1 MVRGR
6 IGGHDLFRRQYKF
19 STTCGI
25 GTGFVP
31 RMRFTAALRRAR
43 AKFREAARFRI
54 MTYAL
59 IASVA
64 CGATGFLQPIDDFIR
79 NVRFLAR
86 DVPADGTIA
95 VIGIDEKSLKE
106 LGGRWPWPRSTYADV
121 IAAAKKAGARRVIY
135 DGAMADSDD
144 PESEKALIDV
154 FKRYPG
160 DIYLGTTF
168 IGVRNGV
175 GYGQVLPAP
184 ALRPHVKIADYSVWY
199 NPIGQPSLVSMETRT
214 GPSRYPAI
222 ATVLADQKV
231 VKGAFIRPDYAIP
244 FHSFPYVSASD
255 LVLNPAAAR
264 LVAGRDVL
272 IGPVADLLNDTKF
285 LPAQGNAAGVFV
297 HAIAAQTLKRG
308 LPVDWGWAGALL
320 LAAATGLF
328 VLLARGK
335 LLRTLVALC
344 APAVLAYGPVL
355 LDANNIS
362 VEVAPAFLLIT
373 IVYVQHARLRLG
385 WAKSRMNQS
394 SGLANVVALRELP
407 VGAGT
412 SLIATK
418 VENYAAIIASFPR
431 DVEGIIVGEIVSRL
445 RLGNDAIQVY
455 QADDGVFYWLSPLS
469 RPDEIGAHLEGLR
482 ALFRSAILVHGRR
495 VDVSLAFGIDTDSS
509 RSMSSRTGS
518 ALLCAEE
525 ALGTER
531 RWKIYDEKRS
541 LDAVWELSL
550 ASEIDRGL
558 DEGQFWLAFQPKLD
572 IVTGKI
578 TGAEVLARWAHPDRG
593 AISPAD
599 FIPAAERSQRI
610 HRLTRH
616 IVEQAVVAAV
626 KLQKIADCRLAVNI
640 SVPVLSQ
647 PGFAD
652 QLLEL
657 VRRYGVSPHS
667 ITVEITE
674 SVIMTA
680 NDTPTEVN
688 LAQLRRDGFG
698 LSIDDFGTG
707 FSTLEYVRRIPAHE
721 MKIDQSFVR
730 KVTTSP
736 ADRVIVE
743 SIVQM
748 AHQLDRKVVAE
759 GVEDAECLAVLR
771 ELGCDEVQGYFVGR
785 PVAFDIF
792 SKTLEEHVRR
802 RAA

>member
-1 MVRGR
+1 M
-6 IGGHDLFRRQYKF
+6 
-19 STTCGI
+19 STI
-25 GTGFVP
+25 
-31 RMRFTAALRRAR
+31 AALRRAR
-43 AKFREAARFRI
+43 TKFREAARFRI

-59 IASVA
+59 VASVA
-64 CGATGFLQPIDDFIR
+64 CGASGFLQPVDDFIR
-79 NVRFLAR
+79 NIRFLAR
-86 DVPADGTIA
+86 DVSADGTIA
-95 VIGIDEKSLKE
+95 VIGIDEKSLKD
-106 LGGRWPWPRSTYADV
+106 LGGRWPWPRSTYAAV
-121 IAAAKKAGARRVIY
+121 IDAAKKAGARRVIY

-144 PESEKALIDV
+144 PQSEKVLVDV
-154 FKRYPG
+154 LRRYRG

-168 IGVRNGV
+168 AGVRNGV

-184 ALRPHVKIADYSVWY
+184 ALRPYVEIADYSTWVS
-199 NPIGQPSLVSMETRT
+199 PIGQPSLVPMETRT
-214 GPSRYPAI
+214 GPIRFPAI
-222 ATVLADQKV
+222 ATVLANRKV
-231 VKGAFIRPDYAIP
+231 VKGAFIRPDYSIP
-244 FHSFPYVSASD
+244 YHSFPYVSASD
-255 LVLNPAAAR
+255 VILTKSGKNM
-264 LVAGRDVL
+264 VAGRDVL
-272 IGPVADLLNDTKF
+272 IGPVAELLNDTKF

-308 LPVDWGWAGALL
+308 LPVDWGWFAATM
-320 LAAATGLF
+320 LAAVACLF
-328 VLLARGK
+328 ILAAKTRALRAAVILSTPVVLAVVP
-335 LLRTLVALC
+335 VAL
-344 APAVLAYGPVL
+344 
-355 LDANNIS
+355 DAHNIS

-373 IVYVQHARLRLG
+373 IVYVLHARLRLG
-385 WAKSRMNQS
+385 WAKGRVNQV

-407 VGAGT
+407 TTAGT
-412 SLIATK
+412 SLIAAK
-418 VENYAAIIASFPR
+418 VENYAAIMASFPR
-431 DVEGIIVGEIVSRL
+431 DVEAIVVGEISARL

-482 ALFRSAILVHGRR
+482 ALFRSAISVNGRR
-495 VDVSLAFGIDTDSS
+495 IDVALAFGIDTDAS

-525 ALGTER
+525 ALGTEK
-531 RWKIYDEKRS
+531 RWKIYDDKRS
-541 LDAVWELSL
+541 IDAVWELSL
-550 ASEIDRGL
+550 ASEIDRAL

-578 TGAEVLARWAHPDRG
+578 TGAEVLARWAHPERG

-599 FIPAAERSQRI
+599 FIPTAERSQRI
-610 HRLTRH
+610 HRLTKY
-616 IVEQAVVAAV
+616 IVEQAVAASV
-626 KLQKIADCRLAVNI
+626 RLQHIAECRLAVNI

-652 QLLEL
+652 ELLAL
-657 VRRYGVSPHS
+657 VRRHGVSPQS

-680 NDTPTEVN
+680 NDTHTETN

-721 MKIDQSFVR
+721 MKVDQSFVR
-730 KVTTSP
+730 KITTSP

-748 AHQLDRKVVAE
+748 AHQLGRKIVAE
-759 GVEDAECLAVLR
+759 GVEDAECLAMLR

-785 PVAFDIF
+785 PVALDIF
-792 SKTLEEHVRR
+792 CKTLEEDARR

>member
-1 MVRGR
+1 MLGM
-6 IGGHDLFRRQYKF
+6 D
-19 STTCGI
+19 
-25 GTGFVP
+25 TGFVL
-31 RMRFTAALRRAR
+31 RMSMIAALRRAR

-64 CGATGFLQPIDDFIR
+64 CGASGFLQPVDDFIR
-79 NVRFLAR
+79 NVRFLMR

-95 VIGIDEKSLKE
+95 VVGIDEKSLKD
-106 LGGRWPWPRSTYADV
+106 LGGRWPWPRSTYAKV
-121 IAAAKKAGARRVIY
+121 IEAAKKAGARRVIY

-144 PESEKALIDV
+144 PKSEQALVDV
-154 FKRYPG
+154 LRRYRG

-168 IGVRNGV
+168 AGVRNGV

-184 ALRPHVKIADYSVWY
+184 ALRPHVRIADYSVWV
-199 NPIGQPSLVSMETRT
+199 NPIGQPSLVPMETRT

-222 ATVLADQKV
+222 ATVIADKKV
-231 VKGAFIRPDYAIP
+231 VKGAFIRPDYSIR

-255 LVLNPAAAR
+255 LILKTPGANS
-264 LVAGRDVL
+264 VAGKDVL
-272 IGPVADLLNDTKF
+272 IGPVAELLNDTKF

-308 LPVDWGWAGALL
+308 LTSDWGWASTLLFASLGA
-320 LAAATGLF
+320 G
-328 VLLARGK
+328 
-335 LLRTLVALC
+335 VALNLRRRK
-344 APAVLAYGPVL
+344 ARIIVTSGVPLALIFGPIL
-355 LDANNIS
+355 LDANNVS
-362 VEVAPAFLLIT
+362 VEVAPALLLFM
-373 IVYVQHARLRLG
+373 IVAIQYARLRLG
-385 WAKSRMNQS
+385 WTKSRTNEA
-394 SGLANVVALRELP
+394 SGLANVVALREL
-407 VGAGT
+407 T
-412 SLIATK
+412 LQTEMSLIAAK

-431 DVEGIIVGEIVSRL
+431 DVESIIVGEIVTRL
-445 RLGNDAIQVY
+445 RLGNNAIQVY
-455 QADDGVFYWLSPLS
+455 QADDGVFYWTSHLTN
-469 RPDEIGAHLEGLR
+469 PDQLGAHLEGLR
-482 ALFRSAILVHGRR
+482 ALFRSAILVNGRR
-495 VDVSLAFGIDTDSS
+495 IDISLAFGIDTDST
-509 RSMSSRTGS
+509 RSMASRVGS
-518 ALLCAEE
+518 ALMCAEE
-525 ALGTER
+525 ALKTNQ

-558 DEGQFWLAFQPKLD
+558 DDGQFWLAFQPKLD

-610 HRLTRH
+610 HRLTKY

-626 KLQKIADCRLAVNI
+626 RLQGIADCRLAVNI

-647 PGFAD
+647 PGFAG

-657 VRRYGVSPHS
+657 VRRHGVSPKS

-680 NDTPTEVN
+680 NDSHTEIN

-721 MKIDQSFVR
+721 MKVDQSFVR
-730 KVTTSP
+730 KITTSP

-748 AHQLDRKVVAE
+748 AHQLGRKIVAE
-759 GVEDAECLAVLR
+759 GVEDAECLAMLR

-785 PVAFDIF
+785 PVTFDTF
-792 SKTLEEHVRR
+792 CKTLTEDAHR

>member
-1 MVRGR
+1 MS
-6 IGGHDLFRRQYKF
+6 I
-19 STTCGI
+19 I
-25 GTGFVP
+25 
-31 RMRFTAALRRAR
+31 AALRRAR
-43 AKFREAARFRI
+43 TKFREAARLRI

-59 IASVA
+59 VASVA
-64 CGATGFLQPIDDFIR
+64 CGASGFLQPVDDFIR
-79 NVRFLAR
+79 NVRFLMR

-95 VIGIDEKSLKE
+95 VVGIDEKSLQA
-106 LGGRWPWPRSTYADV
+106 LGGRWPWPRSTYAQLFQ
-121 IAAAKKAGARRVIY
+121 ALKTAGAKRIMF

-144 PESEKALIDV
+144 PASERKLVDV
-154 FKRYPG
+154 LKRYPG
-160 DIYLGTTF
+160 DVYLGTTF
-168 IGVRNGV
+168 TGVRNGV
-175 GYGQVLPAP
+175 GYGRLLPAP
-184 ALRPHVKIADYSVWY
+184 ALRPYVRIADYSVWY
-199 NPIGQPSLVSMETRT
+199 NPIGQPALVRMQSRDGT
-214 GPSRYPAI
+214 PRYPAI
-222 ATVLADQKV
+222 STVLADIAPKEGV
-231 VKGAFIRPDYAIP
+231 MTRPDYSIP
-244 FHSFPYVSASD
+244 YKSFPYVSASD
-255 LVLNPAAAR
+255 IVLDPAQAR
-264 LVAGRDVL
+264 RVHGKDVL
-272 IGPVADLLNDTKF
+272 VGPISDILGDIKF
-285 LPAQGNAAGVFV
+285 LPAQGIAPGVYV
-297 HAIAAQTLKRG
+297 HAITAQTLKRG
-308 LPVDWGWAGALL
+308 YSKDWGWIAAVLL
-320 LAAATGLF
+320 SGISGLF
-328 VLLARGK
+328 VLIARNRK
-335 LLRTLVALC
+335 PRIFVAIAAPCLLLL
-344 APAVLAYGPVL
+344 GPVL
-355 LDANNIS
+355 LDGQNIS
-362 VEVAPAFLLIT
+362 TEVAPAVLLLT

-385 WAKSRMNQS
+385 WAKSRTNQS
-394 SGLANVVALRELP
+394 SGLANVLALRELSA
-407 VGAGT
+407 GADT
-412 SLIATK
+412 SLIAAK
-418 VENYAAIIASFPR
+418 IENYAAIIASFPR

-455 QADDGVFYWLSPLS
+455 QADDGVFYWTSSLTDPGQL
-469 RPDEIGAHLEGLR
+469 GAHLEGLR
-482 ALFRSAILVHGRR
+482 ALFRSAILVNGRR
-495 VDVSLAFGIDTDSS
+495 IDISLSFGIDTDST

-531 RWKIYDEKRS
+531 RWKIYDQQRS

-610 HRLTRH
+610 HRLTKY
-616 IVEQAVVAAV
+616 IVEQAVAAAV
-626 KLQKIADCRLAVNI
+626 GLQEISDCRLAVNI

-652 QLLEL
+652 QLLGL
-657 VRRYGVSPHS
+657 VRRHGLMPKS

-680 NDTPTEVN
+680 NDSDTEVN

-721 MKIDQSFVR
+721 MKVDQSFVR
-730 KVTTSP
+730 KITTSP

-748 AHQLDRKVVAE
+748 AHQLGRKIVAE
-759 GVEDAECLAVLR
+759 GVEDAECLAMLR

-785 PVAFDIF
+785 PMAFDMF
-792 SKTLEEHVRR
+792 CQTLREDAQR

>member
-1 MVRGR
+1 MN
-6 IGGHDLFRRQYKF
+6 I
-19 STTCGI
+19 I
-25 GTGFVP
+25 
-31 RMRFTAALRRAR
+31 AALRHAR
-43 AKFREAARFRI
+43 TKFREAARLRI

-59 IASVA
+59 VASVA

-95 VIGIDEKSLKE
+95 VVGIDEKSLQE
-106 LGGRWPWPRSTYADV
+106 LGGRWPWPRSTYAKV
-121 IAAAKKAGARRVIY
+121 IDAAKKAGARRVIY

-144 PESEKALIDV
+144 PKSEKALV
-154 FKRYPG
+154 EVLRRYPG

-168 IGVRNGV
+168 VGVRNGV

-184 ALRPHVKIADYSVWY
+184 ALRPHVQIADYSVWY

-214 GPSRYPAI
+214 GANRFPAI
-222 ATVLADQKV
+222 ATVLANEKV
-231 VKGAFIRPDYAIP
+231 VKGAFIRPDYSIP

-255 LVLNPAAAR
+255 LVLNPAVAR
-264 LVAGRDVL
+264 GVAGRDVL

-297 HAIAAQTLKRG
+297 HAIAGQTLKRG
-308 LPVDWGWAGALL
+308 LPTDWGWTGAAL
-320 LAAATGLF
+320 LAALSGLC
-328 VLLARGK
+328 VLLAK
-335 LLRTLVALC
+335 NKKLRTLVALSTPV
-344 APAVLAYGPVL
+344 ALAFGPVL

-385 WAKSRMNQS
+385 WAKSRMNQA

-407 VGAGT
+407 VTPGM

-431 DVEGIIVGEIVSRL
+431 DVESIIVAEILSRL

-455 QADDGVFYWLSPLS
+455 QADDGVFYWLSDLNDPEEL
-469 RPDEIGAHLEGLR
+469 GAHLEGLG
-482 ALFRSAILVHGRR
+482 ALFRAAIMVNGRR
-495 VDVSLAFGIDTDSS
+495 IDVSLAFGIDTDSS

-518 ALLCAEE
+518 ALMCAEE
-525 ALGTER
+525 ALGSSK

-541 LDAVWELSL
+541 RDAVWELSL
-550 ASEIDRGL
+550 ASEIDEGL
-558 DEGQFWLAFQPKLD
+558 DKGQFWLAFQPKLD
-572 IVTGKI
+572 IVTGRI
-578 TGAEVLARWAHPDRG
+578 TGAEVLSRWAHPDRG

-610 HRLTRH
+610 HRLTSYV
-616 IVEQAVVAAV
+616 VEQAIIAAA
-626 KLQKIADCRLAVNI
+626 KLRPLADCKLAINI
-640 SVPVLSQ
+640 SVPVLAQ
-647 PGFAD
+647 AGFANRMR
-652 QLLEL
+652 EL
-657 VRRYGVSPHS
+657 VHRHGVPPQS
-667 ITVEITE
+667 ITIEVTE
-674 SVIMTA
+674 SVVMTA
-680 NDTPTEVN
+680 NDSHIEIN
-688 LAQLRRDGFG
+688 LNTLRRDGFG
-698 LSIDDFGTG
+698 ISIDDFGTG

-721 MKIDQSFVR
+721 MKVDQSFVR
-730 KVTTSP
+730 KITTSP

-759 GVEDAECLAVLR
+759 GVEDSDTMAMLR
-771 ELGCDEVQGYFVGR
+771 DMGCDEVQGYFIGR
-785 PVAFDIF
+785 PVAFDQF
-792 SKTLEEHVRR
+792 CKTLDEHVKRQ
-802 RAA
+802 AA